1 MYKLL
6 LIYDKNKQS
15 PLKHL
20 FWRVLLLSIK
30 PFRKFII
37 FQLLLYVAWAIDFSL
52 RPYLIKIIVD
62 TIPNATI
69 SGTTST
75 FFTPILL
82 YFSLICFVFLT
93 SRLYEWIFLR
103 FSPLLIKHIGEML
116 ITELIDKPHEFF
128 QNQFSGSLA
137 NKVGDVANGISGII
151 STFIENFLSRAL
163 ALLITIYAVHCI
175 NPKLALILILWIT
188 IFLSI
193 SFKFSN
199 HASLL
204 SKNTAQKRS
213 KIVGHIVDILT
224 NMLSVRVFNTQAQET
239 QTLANMYNK
248 FVRSYQKR
256 EWFFMKMHTTQEVSF
271 ILYQILCF
279 VWLYQSAKNSTI
291 TPGDFAM
298 IMVLNIS
305 IVGLLYSVSRNI
317 RQFAESFGNVMQGL
331 ETIYGKAEGQ
341 VSHKNDKSRNI
352 QCHYNKDIYRKG
364 EISVINLSFSY
375 PTSDQIFNNISIT
388 IPATQK
394 IGLVGYSGSGKTTFM
409 NLMLGLFKVN
419 SGQILIEGQDI
430 SNMPREILYS
440 KIGVIPQ
447 DINLFNRNLMENIRY
462 GRIDATDLDVI
473 EAAQKAKA
481 HKFISNLPEGYLS
494 VVGERGIKLSGG
506 ERQRIAIARVILKNA
521 PILFLDEATNQLDA
535 ITEHEIQESLDKL
548 MRDKTTIVIAHRLST
563 ILHLDRILVF
573 DKGKIVQDGV
583 HHNLIAQEGLYKT
596 LWKNQSH
603 GFLPTSKV
611 HTLKRELK

>member
-1 MYKLL
+1 MYKFLL
-6 LIYDKNKQS
+6 LYAKNKQS
-15 PLKHL
+15 PLKNL

-62 TIPNATI
+62 AVPNAPI
-69 SGTTST
+69 SGTIST
-75 FFTPILL
+75 FLTPILL
-82 YFSLICFVFLT
+82 YFSLICFVFIT
-93 SRLYEWIFLR
+93 SRLYEWVFLT
-103 FSPLLIKHIGEML
+103 FSPLLIKRIGEML
-116 ITELIDKPHEFF
+116 MTELMNKPHGFF
-128 QNQFSGSLA
+128 QNQFSGSIA

-163 ALLITIYAVHCI
+163 ALLITIYTVHNI
-175 NPKLALILILWIT
+175 NPKLALILVLWIT

-213 KIVGHIVDILT
+213 EIVGLIVDILN
-224 NMLSVRVFNTQAQET
+224 NMLSIRVFNTQPQET

-256 EWFFMKMHTTQEVSF
+256 EWFFVKMHTTQEISF

-279 VWLYQSAKNSTI
+279 MWLYQSAKNRTI
-291 TPGDFAM
+291 TPGEFAM

-331 ETIYGKAEGQ
+331 ETIYGKTEKQ
-341 VSHKNDKSRNI
+341 VSHRNDKAKNI
-352 QCHYNKDIYRKG
+352 KCHYNDDIPHKG
-364 EISVINLSFSY
+364 EISVIDLNFSY
-375 PTSDQIFNNISIT
+375 PMSGQIFNNISIT
-388 IPATQK
+388 IPPAQK
-394 IGLVGYSGSGKTTFM
+394 IGLVGYSGGGKTTFM
-409 NLMLGLFKVN
+409 NLILGLFEVN
-419 SGQILIEGQDI
+419 SGQILIDGQDI
-430 SNMPREILYS
+430 SKIPREILYS

-447 DINLFNRNLMENIRY
+447 DINLFNRNLLENIRY
-462 GRIDATDLDVI
+462 GRIDATDEDVI
-473 EAAQKAKA
+473 EAAEKAKA
-481 HKFISNLPEGYLS
+481 HKFISNLPESYHS

-506 ERQRIAIARVILKNA
+506 ERQRIAIARAILKNA

-535 ITEHEIQESLDKL
+535 ITEHEIQKSLNEL
-548 MRDKTTIVIAHRLST
+548 MRDKTTIVIAHRFST

-573 DKGKIVQDGV
+573 DKGKIVQDGI
-583 HHNLIAQEGLYKT
+583 HHDLITQDGLYKI

-603 GFLPTSKV
+603 GVFPVSKE
-611 HTLKRELK
+611 HTLNKELK